1 MNSSIAAVTLIMGVG
16 SDLSSA
22 MKVACRGSGHTASC
36 PPLTRAGTTK
46 TCIADNLQKSPVGG
60 IAQDEAVATKVRFFA
75 APEGCGEDAVAARRR
90 MWRPRIARRPDSG
103 SQD

>member
-1 MNSSIAAVTLIMGVG
+1 MNSSIVAVTLIMGVG

-22 MKVACRGSGHTASC
+22 MKVACHGSGHTASC
-36 PPLTRAGTTK
+36 PRLTRAGTTK
-46 TCIADNLQKSPVGG
+46 TCIADNLQKSLVGG

>member
-1 MNSSIAAVTLIMGVG
+1 M
-16 SDLSSA
+16 
-22 MKVACRGSGHTASC
+22 
-36 PPLTRAGTTK
+36 
-46 TCIADNLQKSPVGG
+46 
-60 IAQDEAVATKVRFFA
+60 ATKVRFFA